1 MNMKKFSLIFLL
13 FFTST
18 DCFSQNDDSL
28 MIRRIAD
35 EILLHGRAYDN
46 LHDLTKNIGGRLT
59 ASPGFYKAEQWGIK
73 TMQQSGADKTWL
85 EECIVPHWLRGGKDE
100 AAAVVSSGKKILDV
114 IALGNSIGTGPRGI
128 KAQAI
133 EVSSFADLEKKQ
145 GDVKGKIVF

>member
-35 EILLHGRAYDN
+35 EIVLHSRAYDN

-59 ASPGFYKAEQWGIK
+59 ASPQFYKAEQWGVK
-73 TMQQSGADKTWL
+73 VLQQSAASKTWL
-85 EECIVPHWLRGGKDE
+85 QECMVPHWIRGGEDKAE
-100 AAAVVSSGKKILDV
+100 ATVNNNSKKKLDV
-114 IALGNSIGTGPRGI
+114 IALGNSLGTGSKVI
-128 KAQAI
+128 TADVI
-133 EVSSFADLEKKQ
+133 EMTSCDDLEASK
-145 GDVKGKIVF
+145 D